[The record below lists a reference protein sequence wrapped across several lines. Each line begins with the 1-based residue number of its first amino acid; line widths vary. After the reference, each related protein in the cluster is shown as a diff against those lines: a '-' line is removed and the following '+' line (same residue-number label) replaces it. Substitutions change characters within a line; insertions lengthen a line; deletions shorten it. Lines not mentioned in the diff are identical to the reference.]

1 MSLES
6 FIGMDSGG
14 EPMSAASLEKLQE
27 RMKAASAQ
35 IKQIKKEE
43 KKAKKKEH
51 DLLNILLK
59 FVKTSHKT
67 DLTLL
72 ISRAIEINVPANFI
86 ITVILL
92 GNEDIQEEVGEA
104 LSLNAPTADE
114 KALTFFGEDETLP
127 LKIKIELDKWIK
139 DMLAQSEEYP
149 QKMIKTGYKTELIE
163 LEKEYEFDEQKYEEK
178 KSVQPALIK
187 LVAFVVN
194 DYLAQ
199 NSLQEPAGKL
209 KEFATFILK
218 GILSKTAENL
228 DQRDLLE

>member
-6 FIGMDSGG
+6 FIGMDSG

-27 RMKAASAQ
+27 RMAAASAQ

-59 FVKTSHKT
+59 FVKSSHKT
-67 DLTLL
+67 ELTLL
-72 ISRAIEINVPANFI
+72 ITRAIEINVPANFI
-86 ITVILL
+86 ITIILL
-92 GNEDIQEEVGEA
+92 GNKEIQEEVGKV
-104 LSLNAPTADE
+104 LSLSAPTSDE

-127 LKIKIELDKWIK
+127 LKVKIELDKWIK

-149 QKMIKTGYKTELIE
+149 QKMIKTGYKTEFIE

-178 KSVQPALIK
+178 RSVQPALIN
-187 LVAFVVN
+187 LVSFVVS

-199 NSLQEPAGKL
+199 QNLPEPSAKT
-209 KEFATFILK
+209 KDFATFILK
-218 GILSKTAENL
+218 GILSKTEENL
-228 DQRDLLE
+228 DQRNLLE